1 MVTKSS
7 MLYGTNNS
15 GLIVRVKA
23 KPLLT
28 AFGDKVGIFVSFSY
42 IGFVELCNTLQVCS
56 ITNSLSKRI
65 GNSLV
70 SYFDQSTTI
79 SSIFYQYQT
88 SIEYLLLFPVKL
100 IGRFHIDTS

>member
-1 MVTKSS
+1 

-28 AFGDKVGIFVSFSY
+28 AFGDKVGVFVSFSN

-70 SYFDQSTTI
+70 SYFDQSTTCTI
-79 SSIFYQYQT
+79 SIIFCQYQT
-88 SIEYLLLFPVKL
+88 SMEYQLLFPVKL